1 MQDLAEVIEQTYE
14 AEYVLESPLGC
25 PKCQAEISSLR
36 VVRLLRGKVNFTSTL
51 PRKGYVVLCPECMGV
66 ISATL
71 GGI

>member
-1 MQDLAEVIEQTYE
+1 MQDLAEIAPPTYE
-14 AEYVLESPLGC
+14 AEYMLESPLSC
-25 PKCQAEISSLR
+25 PKCSDEIATIH

-51 PRKGYVVLCPECMGV
+51 PRKGYIVVCPACQGI